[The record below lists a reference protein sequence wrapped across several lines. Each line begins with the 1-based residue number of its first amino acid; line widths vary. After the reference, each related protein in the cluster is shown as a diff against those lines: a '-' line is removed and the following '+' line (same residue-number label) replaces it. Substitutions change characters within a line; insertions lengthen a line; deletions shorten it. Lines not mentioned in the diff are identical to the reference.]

1 MQSAAYCS
9 VLTYFST
16 KWDDINIIV
25 FFLFLPESACLIVYS
40 FSICMMVQYGSTALF
55 LNYITDSDRPHPV
68 TGIQWHSRTI
78 LDSYR
83 RQKAGHVAANMN
95 ILTVAQ

>member
-1 MQSAAYCS
+1 
-9 VLTYFST
+9 
-16 KWDDINIIV
+16 
-25 FFLFLPESACLIVYS
+25 
-40 FSICMMVQYGSTALF
+40 MMVQYGSTALF

>member
-1 MQSAAYCS
+1 
-9 VLTYFST
+9 
-16 KWDDINIIV
+16 
-25 FFLFLPESACLIVYS
+25 
-40 FSICMMVQYGSTALF
+40 MMVQYGSTALF
-55 LNYITDSDRPHPV
+55 LNYITDSDRAHPI

-95 ILTVAQ
+95 ILTVAQQQFQLQAFFLPVSSLQPHISASCIFLSVNRFQ